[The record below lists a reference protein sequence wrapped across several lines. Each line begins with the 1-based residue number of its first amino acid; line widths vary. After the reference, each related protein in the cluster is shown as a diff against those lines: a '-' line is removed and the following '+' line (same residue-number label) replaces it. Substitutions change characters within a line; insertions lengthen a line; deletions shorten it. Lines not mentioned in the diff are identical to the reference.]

1 MRTLRETAGSN
12 SRLPVGVI
20 SRPGRRIPLSRR
32 CPLPNGLARALVALL
47 CIGVFG
53 PLGCASPPPPED
65 PESREAFQRIN
76 DPFEPINRIVFAVN
90 IEADRYI
97 LKPVAYVYK
106 EAVPGPLRDILGNFL
121 NNLRSPVTLLNAL
134 LQGDVEHAGTT
145 LFRFSVNSTLGF
157 AGAVDLAGEFGIVRR
172 NEDFGQ
178 TLAVWGVD
186 EGPYLMLPVLGPSNA
201 RDAAGRVADYFSD
214 PFAYLRY
221 EKFTYSRFSAKI
233 VDVRARNYEL
243 LSDLEQTS
251 VDFYAAIRSLYRQNR
266 RDAIA
271 NGAAAELPPLPSMP
285 GEEDDPE
292 DENEKEPARPPAR

>member
-1 MRTLRETAGSN
+1 MC
-12 SRLPVGVI
+12 V
-20 SRPGRRIPLSRR
+20 
-32 CPLPNGLARALVALL
+32 
-47 CIGVFG
+47 GVFG

-65 PESREAFQRIN
+65 PEGRDVFQRIN
-76 DPFEPINRIVFAVN
+76 DPLEPVNRIVFAVN

-145 LFRFSVNSTLGF
+145 LLRFSVNSTLGF
-157 AGAVDLAGEFGIVRR
+157 AGVVDLAGEFGIVRR

-178 TLAVWGVD
+178 TLAVWGVG
-186 EGPYLMLPVLGPSNA
+186 EGLYLMLPVLGPSNA
-201 RDAAGRVADYFSD
+201 RDAVGRVADYFSD

-221 EKFTYSRFSAKI
+221 EKFTYSRFSAKT

-243 LSDLEQTS
+243 LNDLEQTS
-251 VDFYAAIRSLYRQNR
+251 VDFYAAVRSLYRQNR

-271 NGAAAELPPLPSMP
+271 NGAEAELLSFPSMP
-285 GEEDDPE
+285 GEDDLEDD
-292 DENEKEPARPPAR
+292 KEEERGRPPAR